1 MPEPELEK
9 KQNFWTTMP
18 GILTGLAALLTAAT
32 GLWVAMGPHDKPT
45 PDEHPAA
52 VSAPMQ
58 ASAPGAAQ
66 SAAAQQSP
74 AANAAPMVAKDSV
87 IVTSRN
93 GEVTRLAVKSFRHGV
108 AGKAIELTSG
118 QTVPFEKIRSIDFE
132 TVSNSEVP
140 VNVMLTDGRAIAGS
154 LSTNAIFE
162 GENDIGPFSI
172 YVSNVK
178 RIVLQP

>member
-1 MPEPELEK
+1 MVPEPEK
-9 KQNFWTTMP
+9 KQSFWTTMP

-32 GLWVAMGPHDKPT
+32 GLWVAIGPHDKPAS
-45 PDEHPAA
+45 DGHAAA
-52 VSAPMQ
+52 VTAPLQ
-58 ASAPGAAQ
+58 ASAPG
-66 SAAAQQSP
+66 SAPPASTQHGP
-74 AANAAPMVAKDSV
+74 AANAAPVVAKESV

-93 GEVTRLAVKSFRHGV
+93 GEVTRLATKSFRHGV

-140 VNVMLTDGRAIAGS
+140 VNVTLTDGRAIAGS
-154 LSTNAIFE
+154 LSTNAMFE

-172 YVSNVK
+172 YVANVK